1 VVFAKL
7 AGTRPRPSAAPAH
20 PAPAARPSGRAGA
33 FVLCAALLA
42 GASFG
47 LYVWWKP
54 ARPAALA
61 GPAIPSTGARPAADA
76 GDEPPPP
83 PPSLS
88 AAAPAAPA
96 EPIALRPEAV
106 PAEDRSQAEA
116 LIRRLTASLEFTAR
130 DVESAEALFAR
141 HPQEAA
147 VRQLLEQVLIA
158 TASREMRGHRLPAA
172 LALLRRATEV
182 QPASLNAWVGLSMA
196 LLEQGDWAGAEAA
209 ARQALAIAPR
219 SFDALQALGYAL
231 MRQDR
236 NREAEEAL
244 RAALQVRNDGGTQAL
259 LERLRKG
266 LEDERGMAER
276 KLSHFHVRYD
286 GDAHDGVGREILAAL
301 ERHFA
306 TLAVAL
312 DHQPPVTIPVILFSR
327 QAYYDAA
334 GAPAWSGGAFDGLD
348 GRIRVPI
355 GGLDERLTPDM
366 DSTLLHELTHA
377 FVNDRTRGLAP
388 RDVHEGLAQYMEGK
402 RVGSMLT
409 QQQLTAL
416 ADGRVGGV
424 GGFYLG
430 ALSYVEYLVAL
441 RGMGGVNDLL
451 RAMGETGN
459 VDQAF
464 TQVHGQTHAASRR
477 AWAERLRM
485 TEGS

>member
-1 VVFAKL
+1 MFAKL
-7 AGTRPRPSAAPAH
+7 GATRPRTPAALRPPLA
-20 PAPAARPSGRAGA
+20 ASARPSSGRIGA
-33 FVLCAALLA
+33 FVLSAALLA
-42 GASFG
+42 VASFG
-47 LYVWWKP
+47 LYVWLRP
-54 ARPAALA
+54 ARPAARA
-61 GPAIPSTGARPAADA
+61 EASVPAARTVTQDA
-76 GDEPPPP
+76 AAPPP

-88 AAAPAAPA
+88 MVGPAAPA
-96 EPIALRPEAV
+96 EPIALRPDAV
-106 PAEDRSQAEA
+106 SPEDRTQAES
-116 LIRRLTASLEFTAR
+116 LIRRLSASLEFTPR
-130 DVESAEALFAR
+130 DVEAAEALFAR

-147 VRQLLEQVLIA
+147 VRQVLEQVLIA
-158 TASREMRGHRLPAA
+158 TASREMRGQRLPAA

-182 QPASLNAWVGLSMA
+182 QPASQNAWVGLSVA
-196 LLEQGDWAGAEAA
+196 LVEQGDWPGSEAA

-219 SFDALQALGYAL
+219 NFDALQALGYAL

-244 RAALQVRNDGGTQAL
+244 RAALQVRNDAGTQAL
-259 LERLRKG
+259 LARLRKG

-306 TLAVAL
+306 TLAVSL
-312 DHQPPVTIPVILFSR
+312 DHQPQVTIPVILFTR
-327 QAYYDAA
+327 QGYYDAA
-334 GAPAWSGGAFDGLD
+334 GAPAWSGGVFDSLD
-348 GRIRVPI
+348 GRIRVPV

-388 RDVHEGLAQYMEGK
+388 RDLHEGLAQYMEGK

-409 QQQLTAL
+409 QEQLTAL

-441 RGMGGVNDLL
+441 RGMGGMNDLL

-459 VDQAF
+459 IDQAF
-464 TQVHGQTHAASRR
+464 TQVHGQTHLASRR
-477 AWAERLRM
+477 AWAERMRM

>member
-7 AGTRPRPSAAPAH
+7 GPTRPRPAATPR
-20 PAPAARPSGRAGA
+20 PPIAPSARPASGRGG
-33 FVLCAALLA
+33 VLLLSAALLA
-42 GASFG
+42 AASFG
-47 LYVWWKP
+47 LYVWLRP
-54 ARPAALA
+54 ARPATRAEA
-61 GPAIPSTGARPAADA
+61 FEPAARTVAQDA
-76 GDEPPPP
+76 EAPPP
-83 PPSLS
+83 PPSL
-88 AAAPAAPA
+88 AAVVPAAPT
-96 EPIALRPEAV
+96 EPIALPPDAV
-106 PAEDRSQAEA
+106 SPEDRTQAEA
-116 LIRRLTASLEFTAR
+116 LIRRLSASLEFTTR
-130 DVESAEALFAR
+130 DVEAAEALFAR

-158 TASREMRGHRLPAA
+158 TANREMRSQRLPAA
-172 LALLRRATEV
+172 VALLRRATEV
-182 QPASLNAWVGLSMA
+182 QPASANAWVGLS
-196 LLEQGDWAGAEAA
+196 LGLVEQGDWPGSEAA

-219 SFDALQALGYAL
+219 SFEALQALGYAL

-244 RAALQVRNDGGTQAL
+244 RAALQVRNDAGAQAL
-259 LERLRKG
+259 LARLRKG

-306 TLAVAL
+306 TLAVTL
-312 DHQPPVTIPVILFSR
+312 DHQPQVTIPVILFTR
-327 QAYYDAA
+327 QGYYDAA

-348 GRIRVPI
+348 GRIRVPV

-388 RDVHEGLAQYMEGK
+388 RDIHEGLAQYMEGK
-402 RVGSMLT
+402 RVGTMLT
-409 QQQLTAL
+409 QEQLTAL

-430 ALSYVEYLVAL
+430 ALSYVEYLVAQ
-441 RGMGGVNDLL
+441 RGMGGINDLL

-464 TQVHGQTHAASRR
+464 NQVHGQTHAASRR
-477 AWAERLRM
+477 AWAERMRM

>member
-1 VVFAKL
+1 V
-7 AGTRPRPSAAPAH
+7 
-20 PAPAARPSGRAGA
+20 
-33 FVLCAALLA
+33 
-42 GASFG
+42 
-47 LYVWWKP
+47 
-54 ARPAALA
+54 
-61 GPAIPSTGARPAADA
+61 
-76 GDEPPPP
+76 
-83 PPSLS
+83 
-88 AAAPAAPA
+88 AAPA
-96 EPIALRPEAV
+96 EPIALPPDAV
-106 PAEDRSQAEA
+106 SAEDRSQAEA
-116 LIRRLTASLEFTAR
+116 LIRRLTASLEFTPR
-130 DVESAEALFAR
+130 DVEAAEGLFAR

-158 TASREMRGHRLPAA
+158 TANREMRAKRLPAA
-172 LALLRRATEV
+172 LAIFRRATEV
-182 QPASLNAWVGLSMA
+182 QPASLAAWVGLSMA
-196 LLEQGDWAGAEAA
+196 LLEQADWTGSEAA
-209 ARQALAIAPR
+209 ARQALAVSPR

-244 RAALQVRNDGGTQAL
+244 VSALQVRNDGGTQAL
-259 LERLRKG
+259 LARLRKG
-266 LEDERGMAER
+266 FEDERGMAEQ

-286 GDAHDGVGREILAAL
+286 GDAHTGVGREILSAL

-306 TLAVAL
+306 TLAVTL
-312 DHQPPVTIPVILFSR
+312 DHQPQVTIPVILFTR
-327 QAYYDAA
+327 EGYYDAA

-348 GRIRVPI
+348 GRIRVPV

-388 RDVHEGLAQYMEGK
+388 KDIHEGLAQYMEGK

-409 QQQLTAL
+409 DEQRTWL

-424 GGFYLG
+424 AGFYLG
-430 ALSYVEYLVAL
+430 ALSYVEYLVAQ
-441 RGMGGVNDLL
+441 RGMGGINDLL

-464 TQVHGQTHAASRR
+464 SRVHGQTHLASRR

-485 TEGS
+485 TDGS